1 MYESLHV
8 WQMARQNLSANANAA
23 IYLYIK
29 LPLAVL
35 MTPHFISL
43 QSSSLSV

>member
-8 WQMARQNLSANANAA
+8 WQMARQNLSADAA

-29 LPLAVL
+29 LPLAAVL

-43 QSSSLSV
+43 QSNSLSV